1 MKKVNKNKI
10 KRIMETV
17 EDSKI
22 NFNTFRFKIDPDL
35 VEILTR
41 FAYEHQFDNRKDF
54 KEAWKL
60 WVENH
65 QKEINAE
72 KSRIEEMNYKGNIEE
87 KLFKSVRYY
96 YKKKISIEKSREE
109 EVEKDYK
116 KRDYICFQTQ
126 FLEAIDNHIKDNVK
140 DKDYSPAKG
149 YDDFCE
155 INTDL
160 IKSEIIYL
168 LEENEDLK
176 SNEIIKKIKKAYKN
190 RYYQIK
196 KCN

>member
-1 MKKVNKNKI
+1 
-10 KRIMETV
+10 
-17 EDSKI
+17 
-22 NFNTFRFKIDPDL
+22 
-35 VEILTR
+35 
-41 FAYEHQFDNRKDF
+41 
-54 KEAWKL
+54 
-60 WVENH
+60 
-65 QKEINAE
+65 
-72 KSRIEEMNYKGNIEE
+72 MNYKGNIEE

-96 YKKKISIEKSREE
+96 YKKKISIEKSEEE
-109 EVEKDYK
+109 EVEKDEK
-116 KRDYICFQTQ
+116 KRDYICFQTL
-126 FLEAIDNHIKDNVK
+126 FLEAIDNHIKDKVK
-140 DKDYSPAKG
+140 DNDYSPAKG